1 MVEHNIRAAGVDIG
15 KCWLDLA
22 IESCADIR
30 RFSND
35 AEGRGALLAE
45 LSQAGVTRVGLEAS
59 GGYERPVVDALRKAG
74 YDVVLLQPRQVRA
87 YAAYRLRRA
96 KTDKIDA
103 ALIAVCA
110 ANHGTVRGPRDPRLA
125 ALAEPLRLLEQI
137 EDDIARLKTRSEAY
151 LSTDIRAFLA
161 DEIKRLKQLRAAQ
174 IKRLRTALA
183 AEPDLLRRFQLLVSI
198 EGLGERTALTLSI
211 AMPELGAL
219 SREEAASL
227 AGLAPFDHSSG
238 KHIGRKTIGGGR
250 ANVRTAL
257 FAAAF
262 PAAYK
267 WNKALVAFRQR
278 LQAAGKTH
286 KQAIVACARK
296 MLVYANTV
304 IARDA
309 PWKPE

>member
-1 MVEHNIRAAGVDIG
+1 
-15 KCWLDLA
+15 
-22 IESCADIR
+22 
-30 RFSND
+30 
-35 AEGRGALLAE
+35 
-45 LSQAGVTRVGLEAS
+45 
-59 GGYERPVVDALRKAG
+59 
-74 YDVVLLQPRQVRA
+74 
-87 YAAYRLRRA
+87 
-96 KTDKIDA
+96 
-103 ALIAVCA
+103 
-110 ANHGTVRGPRDPRLA
+110 
-125 ALAEPLRLLEQI
+125 
-137 EDDIARLKTRSEAY
+137 
-151 LSTDIRAFLA
+151 
-161 DEIKRLKQLRAAQ
+161 
-174 IKRLRTALA
+174 
-183 AEPDLLRRFQLLVSI
+183 
-198 EGLGERTALTLSI
+198 
-211 AMPELGAL
+211 MPELGAL